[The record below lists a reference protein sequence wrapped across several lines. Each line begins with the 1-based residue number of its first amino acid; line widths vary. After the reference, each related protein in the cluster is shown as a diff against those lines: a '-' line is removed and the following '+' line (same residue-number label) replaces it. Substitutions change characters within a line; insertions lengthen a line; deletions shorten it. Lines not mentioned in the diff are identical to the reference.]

1 MFPKSFVSGQG
12 QELLD
17 KNPIHDETA
26 IFLRVS
32 SLVAARVHNKKDG
45 LIKYVPASGIDPA
58 TGTWQILDIDTQ
70 PLKQFAGNL
79 PVSRI
84 EGNIGGKLPISSTD
98 GNLPLSRLAGTV
110 NGKLPLSLT
119 DENLPAS
126 RLDNIDMSKVA
137 TGVLDISRIN
147 NFHVGLNNR
156 FLRII
161 HAVYHIHHFY
171 IYHSVVK
178 SIP

>member
-26 IFLRVS
+26 IFRRVS

-70 PLKQFAGNL
+70 PLTQFASNL
-79 PVSRI
+79 PFTRI
-84 EGNIGGKLPISSTD
+84 D
-98 GNLPLSRLAGTV
+98 G
-110 NGKLPLSLT
+110 
-119 DENLPAS
+119 NLPAS
-126 RLDNIDMSKVA
+126 RSDNIDMSKVA
-137 TGVLDISRIN
+137 IGQLDQSRIN
-147 NFHVGLNNR
+147 NLQTPITISFTELYMR
-156 FLRII
+156 M
-161 HAVYHIHHFY
+161 
-171 IYHSVVK
+171 K
-178 SIP
+178 M